1 MTHQKRVLGEGVSMA
16 DRVAIKKSI
25 RFEVFKRDSFKC
37 QYCGKAAP
45 EVVLHV
51 DHIKPVADGGGSDIM
66 NLITACADCNLGK
79 GARRLDDT
87 SAVQKQ
93 RLQLEELQERRDQL
107 DMLIQWRDELDEMK
121 DCVLE
126 LFSEHFSKKMKCDL
140 TEIGKK
146 MARQVIREY
155 GITLALEAL
164 DIASEKSSFEGGRVS
179 YIRGIC
185 SALVQQR
192 EKPYL
197 KDLFYIRGI
206 IRHRLWQYKYVQREV
221 LPFLEDAYLSGWT
234 IDDLKREAALAKS
247 WDHFV
252 STINSEGR

>member
-1 MTHQKRVLGEGVSMA
+1 MA
-16 DRVAIKKSI
+16 DREPIKKSV

-51 DHIKPVADGGGSDIM
+51 DHIKPVADGGGNDIM

-93 RLQLEELQERRDQL
+93 RSQLEELQERREQL
-107 DMLIQWRDELDEMK
+107 DMLIQWRDELDDMK
-121 DCVLE
+121 DRVLD
-126 LFSEHFSKKMKCDL
+126 LFSERYSDKLKYDL
-140 TEIGKK
+140 TEAGMKI
-146 MARQVIREY
+146 ARQIIREY
-155 GITLALEAL
+155 GITLALEAI
-164 DIASEKSSFEGGRVS
+164 DIASEKTSFEGSRIS
-179 YIRGIC
+179 YVRGIC
-185 SALVQQR
+185 NTLSQQR

-206 IRHRLWQYKYVQREV
+206 IRNSLWQYKYVQREV
-221 LPFLEDAYLSGWT
+221 LPFLEDAYLAGWT
-234 IDDLKREAALAKS
+234 VEDLKKQAAQAQS
-247 WDHFV
+247 WDQFV
-252 STINSEGR
+252 ATINGEGQ